1 MGDGEGSDKQRLPEF
16 TAENW
21 DVGATEVVL
30 EEDGMRIIVELLPRD
45 GDAAGTKIEFFSK
58 PF

>member
-1 MGDGEGSDKQRLPEF
+1 MSAPEDPDKPRLPDF
-16 TAENW
+16 IAKNW

-30 EEDGMRIIVELLPRD
+30 EEDGMRVIVELEPRVE
-45 GDAAGTKIEFFSK
+45 GVEPTTFEFFSK